1 MKAHV
6 PFEEFI
12 LTFSNIK
19 HDNYLRGRIS
29 RKQWLKQPASAY
41 HILLDLGECLEE
53 GEKMIDLQ

>member
-12 LTFSNIK
+12 LKFSNIK
-19 HDNYLRGRIS
+19 HDNYLRRRIS

-41 HILLDLGECLEE
+41 YILLDLGECLEE